1 MRASLLTLGSGA
13 FLWPLEGPARTGLR
27 VRGGS
32 LRAFR
37 DHHSGPGVEGRLS
50 QQPVSGGCDRAVE
63 EDVCSPLGTR
73 SRSQACNSAAGG
85 GDGRR

>member
-1 MRASLLTLGSGA
+1 MRTSLHTLGPVS

-27 VRGGS
+27 VGGS
-32 LRAFR
+32 PLRAFR

-50 QQPVSGGCDRAVE
+50 QQSVSGGCDRAVE
-63 EDVCSPLGTR
+63 EDVCSPLETR
-73 SRSQACNSAAGG
+73 SGSQACNSAAGG